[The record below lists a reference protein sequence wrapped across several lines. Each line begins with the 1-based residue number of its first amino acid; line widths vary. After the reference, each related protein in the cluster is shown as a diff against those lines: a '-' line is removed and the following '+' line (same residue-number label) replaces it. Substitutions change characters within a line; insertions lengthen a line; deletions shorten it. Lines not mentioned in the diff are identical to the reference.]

1 MKVLVLLAALAGIA
15 AAVDYCALPTCLDKH
30 IACNN
35 KGNFSEL
42 CPKDVRPVKIDAHQ
56 KLILSLFN
64 ELRNKVAGGGIE
76 NLPKAARM
84 AKMSWCEELTH
95 LALFNVKT
103 CQSLKDKCRSTE
115 RFAYAGQNNAIF
127 SYSGAESE
135 YTDAEIIKEQ
145 IENWFAERSNAS
157 PEILGSFP
165 EELPNKGVAKFT
177 IAVAEKNTHVGCAA
191 VRFSRDYYNHFVL
204 TCNFATTNVIG
215 QPVYTPGER
224 ATSGCKNRYGAA
236 FDYPNL
242 CYAKEIYDNEKIVPD
257 IRVFQSAHTQQAQ
270 QRIRDDTTAMTGI
283 ISILTRQLPR
293 NVQTISLKAMRN
305 HELQL
310 SARQYSQLAVVAAVQ
325 QQQQLL
331 RRESIPTLRCQDAM
345 RALGWQSFHTTT
357 SMWSEQVVKVPPF
370 ADSITEGDIK
380 FSCKVGDSFGAD
392 EAVMEIETD
401 KTTMPV
407 PAPFAG
413 SVTEILVKDG
423 DTVKPGQELFKMK
436 PGAAPAKAAGAPAP
450 AAAKAAPAPAA
461 AAPPKP
467 AAAPAAA
474 PAAPKSAPPPPPP
487 PAARP
492 PPAAPRAAAPPLA
505 AVKPA
510 VAQVK
515 VPPAD
520 GSRQILGT
528 RSEQRVKMNRMRQKI
543 AARLKDAQNTCAM
556 LTTFNEIDMSYAM
569 DFRKANLDAFT
580 KKYGIKLGFMSIF
593 SKASAYALQ
602 DQPVVNAVIDGQDIV
617 YRDYVDISVAVATPR
632 GLVVPVIRNVE
643 SMNYADIEIAL
654 AGLADKAKR
663 DAITVE
669 DMDGGTFTIS
679 NGGVF
684 GSLMGTPIIN
694 PPQSAILGMHGIFE
708 RPIAVKGEV
717 KIRPMMYV
725 ALTYDHRI
733 IDGREAVLFLRKV
746 KAAVENPAIIVAG
759 L

>member
-1 MKVLVLLAALAGIA
+1 
-15 AAVDYCALPTCLDKH
+15 
-30 IACNN
+30 
-35 KGNFSEL
+35 
-42 CPKDVRPVKIDAHQ
+42 
-56 KLILSLFN
+56 
-64 ELRNKVAGGGIE
+64 
-76 NLPKAARM
+76 
-84 AKMSWCEELTH
+84 
-95 LALFNVKT
+95 
-103 CQSLKDKCRSTE
+103 
-115 RFAYAGQNNAIF
+115 
-127 SYSGAESE
+127 
-135 YTDAEIIKEQ
+135 
-145 IENWFAERSNAS
+145 
-157 PEILGSFP
+157 
-165 EELPNKGVAKFT
+165 
-177 IAVAEKNTHVGCAA
+177 
-191 VRFSRDYYNHFVL
+191 
-204 TCNFATTNVIG
+204 
-215 QPVYTPGER
+215 
-224 ATSGCKNRYGAA
+224 
-236 FDYPNL
+236 
-242 CYAKEIYDNEKIVPD
+242 
-257 IRVFQSAHTQQAQ
+257 
-270 QRIRDDTTAMTGI
+270 MTGI
-283 ISILTRQLPR
+283 ISILSRQLPR
-293 NVQTISLKAMRN
+293 SVQTVGLKAVRN
-305 HELQL
+305 HECSSVFSTSDCCGRSAAAATTVASCGTCNATLPRCNAVSQEYIFPL
-310 SARQYSQLAVVAAVQ
+310 SSKSLIRSLTF
-325 QQQQLL
+325 
-331 RRESIPTLRCQDAM
+331 S
-345 RALGWQSFHTTT
+345 ALGWQSFHTT
-357 SMWSEQVVKVPPF
+357 SNLCSAQVVKVPPF

-380 FSCKVGDSFGAD
+380 FTCKVGDSFGAD

-423 DTVKPGQELFKMK
+423 DTVKPGQELFKMT
-436 PGAAPAKAAGAPAP
+436 PGAAPAKAAAAP
-450 AAAKAAPAPAA
+450 AAAPAPPKPAAAPAA
-461 AAPPKP
+461 AAPKP

-474 PAAPKSAPPPPPP
+474 PAARAAPPPPPP

-492 PPAAPRAAAPPLA
+492 PPAAPRAAAPPPA
-505 AVKPA
+505 AVRPA

-515 VPPAD
+515 LPPVD

-543 AARLKDAQNTCAM
+543 AARLKDAQNTAAM
-556 LTTFNEIDMSYAM
+556 LTTFNEIDMRLSLMSSAISYLT
-569 DFRKANLDAFT
+569 NHAFSSLAT
-580 KKYGIKLGFMSIF
+580 QWTSGNKIWMRLSRSTASSWASCQSLARLALTLCRISLLSTLLSMASPKPVLGSLSFKFKL
-593 SKASAYALQ
+593 Y
-602 DQPVVNAVIDGQDIV
+602 DDIV

-717 KIRPMMYV
+717 KIRPMMYI

>member
-1 MKVLVLLAALAGIA
+1 
-15 AAVDYCALPTCLDKH
+15 
-30 IACNN
+30 
-35 KGNFSEL
+35 
-42 CPKDVRPVKIDAHQ
+42 
-56 KLILSLFN
+56 
-64 ELRNKVAGGGIE
+64 
-76 NLPKAARM
+76 
-84 AKMSWCEELTH
+84 
-95 LALFNVKT
+95 
-103 CQSLKDKCRSTE
+103 
-115 RFAYAGQNNAIF
+115 
-127 SYSGAESE
+127 
-135 YTDAEIIKEQ
+135 
-145 IENWFAERSNAS
+145 
-157 PEILGSFP
+157 
-165 EELPNKGVAKFT
+165 
-177 IAVAEKNTHVGCAA
+177 
-191 VRFSRDYYNHFVL
+191 
-204 TCNFATTNVIG
+204 
-215 QPVYTPGER
+215 
-224 ATSGCKNRYGAA
+224 
-236 FDYPNL
+236 
-242 CYAKEIYDNEKIVPD
+242 
-257 IRVFQSAHTQQAQ
+257 
-270 QRIRDDTTAMTGI
+270 MTGI
-283 ISILTRQLPR
+283 ISMLSRRLQIVGIKAARSQE
-293 NVQTISLKAMRN
+293 LKRGI
-305 HELQL
+305 
-310 SARQYSQLAVVAAVQ
+310 RQYSRLSVISAAKKQ
-325 QQQQLL
+325 HLL
-331 RRESIPTLRCQDAM
+331 RQDVTLSHHQAPRV
-345 RALGWQSFHTTT
+345 LGWQSFHTTT
-357 SMWSEQVVKVPPF
+357 SMWSEQTIKVPPF
-370 ADSITEGDIK
+370 ADSIAEGDIK
-380 FSCKVGDSFGAD
+380 FTCKEGDSFGAD

-401 KTTMPV
+401 KTTVPV

-413 SVTEILVKDG
+413 TVTAILVKDG

-436 PGAAPAKAAGAPAP
+436 PGAAPAKPAGGA
-450 AAAKAAPAPAA
+450 AAPAPAA
-461 AAPPKP
+461 PKP
-467 AAAPAAA
+467 EPAKPVAAAA
-474 PAAPKSAPPPPPP
+474 PAAPAKAAPPPPP
-487 PAARP
+487 PAAAARP
-492 PPAAPRAAAPPLA
+492 PPPPPAAAPRAAAPSPIA
-505 AVKPA
+505 AVKPS

-515 VPPAD
+515 LPPAD

-569 DFRKANLDAFT
+569 DFRKQNLEAFT

>member
-1 MKVLVLLAALAGIA
+1 
-15 AAVDYCALPTCLDKH
+15 
-30 IACNN
+30 
-35 KGNFSEL
+35 
-42 CPKDVRPVKIDAHQ
+42 
-56 KLILSLFN
+56 
-64 ELRNKVAGGGIE
+64 
-76 NLPKAARM
+76 
-84 AKMSWCEELTH
+84 
-95 LALFNVKT
+95 
-103 CQSLKDKCRSTE
+103 
-115 RFAYAGQNNAIF
+115 
-127 SYSGAESE
+127 
-135 YTDAEIIKEQ
+135 
-145 IENWFAERSNAS
+145 
-157 PEILGSFP
+157 
-165 EELPNKGVAKFT
+165 
-177 IAVAEKNTHVGCAA
+177 
-191 VRFSRDYYNHFVL
+191 
-204 TCNFATTNVIG
+204 
-215 QPVYTPGER
+215 
-224 ATSGCKNRYGAA
+224 
-236 FDYPNL
+236 
-242 CYAKEIYDNEKIVPD
+242 
-257 IRVFQSAHTQQAQ
+257 
-270 QRIRDDTTAMTGI
+270 MTGI
-283 ISILTRQLPR
+283 ISIVTRRLP
-293 NVQTISLKAMRN
+293 QTLGMRALRSNELKRCI
-305 HELQL
+305 
-310 SARQYSQLAVVAAVQ
+310 RQYSRLVVCAA

-331 RRESIPTLRCQDAM
+331 RQNASNRCQEAP
-345 RALGWQSFHTTT
+345 RILTWQGIHTTS
-357 SMWSEQVVKVPPF
+357 SMWSEQTVNVPPF
-370 ADSITEGDIK
+370 ADSIAEGDIK
-380 FSCKVGDSFGAD
+380 FTCKVGDSFAAD

-401 KTTMPV
+401 KTTVAV

-413 SVTEILVKDG
+413 SLTDILVKDG
-423 DTVKPGQELFKMK
+423 DTVKPGQALFKIK
-436 PGAAPAKAAGAPAP
+436 PGAAPAKAAAPAAAAPAP
-450 AAAKAAPAPAA
+450 AAPKAAPAPAA
-461 AAPPKP
+461 AAPK
-467 AAAPAAA
+467 AAPAPAAA
-474 PAAPKSAPPPPPP
+474 AAAKPPPPPP
-487 PAARP
+487 KAAARP
-492 PPAAPRAAAPPLA
+492 PPAAPVAAL
-505 AVKPA
+505 KPA

-528 RSEQRVKMNRMRQKI
+528 RSEQRVKMNRMRLKI

-569 DFRKANLDAFT
+569 NFRKQNLETFV
-580 KKYGIKLGFMSIF
+580 KKYGIKFGFMSIF

-602 DQPVVNAVIDGQDIV
+602 DQPVVNAVIDGTDIV

-643 SMNYADIEIAL
+643 GMNYADIEIAL

>member
-1 MKVLVLLAALAGIA
+1 
-15 AAVDYCALPTCLDKH
+15 
-30 IACNN
+30 
-35 KGNFSEL
+35 
-42 CPKDVRPVKIDAHQ
+42 
-56 KLILSLFN
+56 
-64 ELRNKVAGGGIE
+64 
-76 NLPKAARM
+76 
-84 AKMSWCEELTH
+84 
-95 LALFNVKT
+95 
-103 CQSLKDKCRSTE
+103 
-115 RFAYAGQNNAIF
+115 
-127 SYSGAESE
+127 
-135 YTDAEIIKEQ
+135 
-145 IENWFAERSNAS
+145 
-157 PEILGSFP
+157 
-165 EELPNKGVAKFT
+165 
-177 IAVAEKNTHVGCAA
+177 
-191 VRFSRDYYNHFVL
+191 
-204 TCNFATTNVIG
+204 
-215 QPVYTPGER
+215 
-224 ATSGCKNRYGAA
+224 
-236 FDYPNL
+236 
-242 CYAKEIYDNEKIVPD
+242 
-257 IRVFQSAHTQQAQ
+257 
-270 QRIRDDTTAMTGI
+270 MTGI
-283 ISILTRQLPR
+283 ISILSRHLPR
-293 NVQTISLKAMRN
+293 SVQNVGLKAVRN

-310 SARQYSQLAVVAAVQ
+310 SARQYSQLAIVAATQHQ
-325 QQQQLL
+325 QQQEQLL
-331 RRESIPTLRCQDAM
+331 RREAPSTLRCQDAM
-345 RALGWQSFHTTT
+345 RALGWQSFHTT
-357 SMWSEQVVKVPPF
+357 SNLCSAQVVKVPPF

-380 FSCKVGDSFGAD
+380 FTCKVGDSFGAD

-413 SVTEILVKDG
+413 SVTEILVSDG
-423 DTVKPGQELFKMK
+423 DTVKPGQELFKMM
-436 PGAAPAKAAGAPAP
+436 PGAAPAKAASAPAPAP
-450 AAAKAAPAPAA
+450 AAPKPAAAPAA
-461 AAPPKP
+461 AAPKP

-474 PAAPKSAPPPPPP
+474 PAAPRAAPPPPPP

-492 PPAAPRAAAPPLA
+492 PPAAPRAAALPPA
-505 AVKPA
+505 A

-515 VPPAD
+515 MPPVD

-543 AARLKDAQNTCAM
+543 AARLKDAQNTAAM

-569 DFRKANLDAFT
+569 DFRKQNLDAFV

-593 SKASAYALQ
+593 GKASAYALQ

-717 KIRPMMYV
+717 KVRPMMYI

-746 KAAVENPAIIVAG
+746 KAAVENPSIIVAG